1 MRALTLRRLALSS
14 AVLAGVGM
22 GVSAHSASAR
32 PDDHHAAAEH
42 VVKEALFRTFSPL
55 AVVPDRVWEAEQ
67 SRIPVTYTV
76 RPGDTLSQI
85 AYRFGVSIHEL
96 MAANGL
102 RHPHAIRAGKTL
114 QVPLHKELYVVGV
127 GETLDQIAE
136 KKGVALDDLLRNNPE
151 VRAYD
156 GQVYAGQVLVV
167 PRDMPKEV
175 PRPSKRKSVVRVASA
190 VSSEPA
196 VEGADRERSVRAT
209 RAKPGPYAN
218 GMPLSWP
225 VAGETVITS
234 RFGMRWGRLHAG
246 IDIWHPDEWRTPIC
260 AARGGVVIEAGARGG
275 YGRLVVIDHGRG
287 VETVYAHLRRILV
300 SAGQTV
306 ETGDIIGYMGQ
317 SGYTTGVHL
326 HFEVRL
332 HGRPVNPLTYLQ

>member
-1 MRALTLRRLALSS
+1 MTLRRLALSS
-14 AVLAGVGM
+14 AVLAGVGI
-22 GVSAHSASAR
+22 GVSTHSASAR

-67 SRIPVTYTV
+67 SRIPVMYTV

-85 AYRFGVSIHEL
+85 AYRFGVSVHEL

-102 RHPHAIRAGKTL
+102 RHPHTIRAGKTL
-114 QVPLHKELYVVGV
+114 KVPLRKELYIVGV

-167 PRDMPKEV
+167 PRDMPKGV
-175 PRPSKRKSVVRVASA
+175 PLPSKRKSVVRVASA
-190 VSSEPA
+190 ASSEPPA
-196 VEGADRERSVRAT
+196 EEGADRERSVRAT
-209 RAKPGPYAN
+209 RAKPARYAN

-225 VAGETVITS
+225 VAGEVVITS
-234 RFGMRWGRLHAG
+234 RFGMRWGRLHEG
-246 IDIWHPDEWRTPIC
+246 IDIWHPDEWRTPIR
-260 AARGGVVIEAGARGG
+260 AARRGVVIEAGASGGG

-287 VETVYAHLRRILV
+287 IETVYAHLRRVVV

-317 SGYTTGVHL
+317 SGHTTGVHL

-332 HGRPVNPLTYLQ
+332 YGRPVDPLTYLQ